1 MLLSA
6 GGLLSSEI
14 NRLCWAKG
22 IDLHTCVQMWLITLY
37 VWESVVSFSGEKKTF
52 GRWEAR
58 VPLLCHWGRCEGHCR
73 GAGQLPQVTRHHLN
87 QKWPGAVRFP
97 VALFLGWCNKRWYM
111 PCPIS
116 DIISARYIH
125 MCRKQKHRSAKMYH
139 GFTVFMSKWRCIFLK

>member
-1 MLLSA
+1 MIRNEQVVLRK
-6 GGLLSSEI
+6 GD
-14 NRLCWAKG
+14 RLAHLCA
-22 IDLHTCVQMWLITLY
+22 DVTNYLVCVRVCGFVLRR
-37 VWESVVSFSGEKKTF
+37 KKPF

-87 QKWPGAVRFP
+87 QKWPGAARFP

-111 PCPIS
+111 QCPIS

-125 MCRKQKHRSAKMYH
+125 MCRKQKHRSAKMYR
-139 GFTVFMSKWRCIFLK
+139 GFTVVMSMLCGGVSW